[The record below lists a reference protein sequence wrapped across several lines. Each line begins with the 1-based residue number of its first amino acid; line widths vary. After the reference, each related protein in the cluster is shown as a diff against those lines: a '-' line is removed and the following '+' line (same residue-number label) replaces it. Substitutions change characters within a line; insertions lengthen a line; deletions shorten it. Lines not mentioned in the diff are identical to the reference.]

1 MGTKERANEGLKA
14 QIALCNVMLE
24 VCNKYQRND
33 LIPLISDFKV
43 TCEKALQEEDDRKKA
58 PLVLTVRMKRSA
70 MMGVIEM
77 IYNESISSLPLLPII
92 ILGESAGMDFREIQ
106 DRIRFNEEIMSKSS
120 QLVKTL
126 KKELEINS
134 PAGLAELFKFSPN

>member
-1 MGTKERANEGLKA
+1 MDAKERVNKGLRA

-58 PLVLTVRMKRSA
+58 PLVLTVRIKKSA

-77 IYNESISSLPLLPII
+77 IYSESISSLPFLPII
-92 ILGESAGMDFREIQ
+92 VLAEGAGMDFGEIHN
-106 DRIRFNEEIMSKSS
+106 RIKFNEEIISRSS
-120 QLVKTL
+120 QLVKTI
-126 KKELEINS
+126 KKEVEINS
-134 PAGLAELFKFSPN
+134 PADLAELFKVNPN

>member
-1 MGTKERANEGLKA
+1 MNTKEKANQGLRA
-14 QIALCNVMLE
+14 QIALCDVMLE
-24 VCNKYQRND
+24 VSDKYQRND

-58 PLVLTVRMKRSA
+58 PLILTVRMKKSA

-77 IYNESISSLPLLPII
+77 IYNESISFLPFFPII
-92 ILGESAGMDFREIQ
+92 ILGESAGMDFKEIQ
-106 DRIRFNEEIMSKSS
+106 DRMRFNEEIMSKSS

-134 PAGLAELFKFSPN
+134 PADLAELFKFSPN

>member
-1 MGTKERANEGLKA
+1 MNIKEKANEGFRA

-43 TCEKALQEEDDRKKA
+43 TCEKALQEENDQKKV

-70 MMGVIEM
+70 LVGIIEM
-77 IYNESISSLPLLPII
+77 IYSECISSLSLFPII
-92 ILGESAGMDFREIQ
+92 DLAENIGMDLGEIQ
-106 DRIRFNEEIMSKSS
+106 NRIKFNDEIMSKTS
-120 QLVKTL
+120 QLVKTI
-126 KKELEINS
+126 KKEMEINS
-134 PAGLAELFKFSPN
+134 PADLAELFKVNPN

>member
-1 MGTKERANEGLKA
+1 MNTKEKANQGLRA
-14 QIALCNVMLE
+14 QIALCDVMLE
-24 VCNKYQRND
+24 VSDKYQRND

-58 PLVLTVRMKRSA
+58 PLILTVRMKRSA

-134 PAGLAELFKFSPN
+134 PADLADLFKFSPN